1 MNMPDP
7 NDHTARYSLVC
18 LLIGVTLVLGCLASC
33 VWFVKWADGDPE
45 IATFD
50 CGSNRQIVITA
61 ARSWEVSQPIHYL
74 VRVDGE
80 VVVPTTYIDNNNPDN
95 DPTTIQFRRFTTSDG
110 NIVGITYADNTSDFL
125 VIHDFANN
133 ASFPRGDH
141 IEWDDTLGVN
151 ENRHVRDRARAELEN
166 KLNSSR
172 TQ

>member
-1 MNMPDP
+1 MLDSNR
-7 NDHTARYSLVC
+7 HAARYSLGC
-18 LLIGVTLVLGCLASC
+18 LLIGVALISGCLASC
-33 VWFVKWADGDPE
+33 VWLVKWADGDFE

-61 ARSWEVSQPIHYL
+61 ARSWEISQPIHYL

-80 VVVPTTYIDNNNPDN
+80 IVVPNTYIDNNNPDN
-95 DPTTIQFRRFTTSDG
+95 DPSAIQFKLFTTSDG

-125 VIHDFANN
+125 FIHDFVNN

-151 ENRHVRDRARAELEN
+151 ENRRVRDRARAELES
-166 KLNSSR
+166 KLNSSS